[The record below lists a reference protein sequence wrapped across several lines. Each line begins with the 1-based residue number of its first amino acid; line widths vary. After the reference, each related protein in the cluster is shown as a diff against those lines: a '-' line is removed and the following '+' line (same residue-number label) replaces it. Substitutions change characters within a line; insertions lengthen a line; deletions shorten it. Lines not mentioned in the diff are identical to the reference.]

1 MKNNNHIYVL
11 DCTLRDGG
19 YVNNWEFGDANAK
32 QIVESV
38 IASGVDYVELGFVRN
53 CEYISNRLE
62 FSEMSQVSKI
72 FRPSGYKLALMVEI
86 GYGYSVDNFPIRSSN
101 TVDLIRLVV
110 WKRMQAECYAYAQTL
125 LEKGYEVAIQ
135 ATRTEQYTSEE
146 FAEFVNRFSQLGV
159 TAIYMVDT
167 FGLLTKDDLLLYARV
182 ADDNMRDGIRLGYHA
197 HNNMQQAFS
206 NMVAIAEQE
215 WNHDLMIDASIMGM
229 GRGAG
234 NLCLEL
240 LEKYMNEKFEGHY
253 NESIIYE
260 AADKYIQPIYR
271 QHPWGYSIPYLL
283 SAKYGRNPSYVPC
296 LVERGLSIP
305 QMEIIFGRMKQDGI
319 GIRYDV
325 AECNKLIDELL
336 KK

>member
-19 YVNNWEFGDANAK
+19 YVNNWEFGDINSK
-32 QIVESV
+32 NIVKSVMESG
-38 IASGVDYVELGFVRN
+38 ADYAELAFIRN
-53 CEYISNRLE
+53 CSYTSDRME

-72 FRPSGYKLALMVEI
+72 FRPSGFKLALMVEI
-86 GYGYSVDNFPIRSSN
+86 GYGYPVDNFPARSSD

-110 WKRMQAECYAYAQTL
+110 WKRMQEESYAYAQAL
-125 LEKGYEVAIQ
+125 LDKGYEVAIQ
-135 ATRTEQYTSEE
+135 ATRTEQYTLEE
-146 FAEFVNRFSQLGV
+146 FAEFVNRFSQLDI
-159 TAIYMVDT
+159 TAIYIVDT
-167 FGLLTKDDLLLYARV
+167 FGLLTKDDLLSYARV
-182 ADDNMRDGIRLGYHA
+182 ADDNLRDGIRLGYHA

-206 NMVAIAEQE
+206 NMVAITEQE
-215 WNHDLMIDASIMGM
+215 WHHDLMIDASIMGM

-240 LEKYMNEKFEGHY
+240 LEKYLNENSEGRY
-253 NESIIYE
+253 QESFIYE

-271 QHPWGYSIPYLL
+271 QNPWGYSIPYLL

-305 QMEIIFGRMKQDGI
+305 QMEIIFGKMKQDGI